1 MACSCV
7 EGGESGMLRFGD
19 RFVGVM
25 SPLKGNSG
33 DAIMRWG
40 EGIVAC
46 PLALDFLCVPLP
58 ASWLDNIGSCE
69 LAEHIVLL
77 EDSLLRNV
85 AIADVHLRS
94 LREERVW
101 MLVAKV

>member
-1 MACSCV
+1 
-7 EGGESGMLRFGD
+7 MLRLEID
-19 RFVGVM
+19 LVEM
-25 SPLKGNSG
+25 YPLKGNSG
-33 DAIMRWG
+33 EAIMRWG

-77 EDSLLRNV
+77 ADGLLRNV